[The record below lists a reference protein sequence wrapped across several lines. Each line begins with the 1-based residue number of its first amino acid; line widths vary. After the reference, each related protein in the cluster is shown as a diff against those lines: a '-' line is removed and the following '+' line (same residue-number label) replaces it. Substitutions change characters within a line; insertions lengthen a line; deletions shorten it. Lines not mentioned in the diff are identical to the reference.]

1 MTGLGL
7 YVSLALPVERNKQVI
22 SNSTKL
28 TRLFSKWWS
37 LTFKVNTSQPA
48 ERQENNVS

>member
-1 MTGLGL
+1 MSNKATS
-7 YVSLALPVERNKQVI
+7 VSLALPVERNKQVI